1 MRKCTTYGSVNQ
13 NMYIYVRVIAGARA
27 ESVEQVLS
35 DHLCIR
41 VREEAERNQANT
53 RILEILRG
61 LYPNTV
67 VRIING
73 HHSPSKLI
81 AIDAKEE

>member
-1 MRKCTTYGSVNQ
+1 MRKCSIYGSVNQ
-13 NMYIYVRVIAGARA
+13 NMYIHVRVIAGARA
-27 ESVEQVLS
+27 ESVEQVSS

-61 LYPNTV
+61 MYPHTI

-81 AIDAKEE
+81 SIDPKEE